1 MKMLWSGLSKL
12 SVIVRMRGFA
22 EKGAFQSAR
31 GNFSHLMTKFQLF
44 RMLPSPWLL

>member
-12 SVIVRMRGFA
+12 SVIVRMRGLLK
-22 EKGAFQSAR
+22 KGAFQSAR
-31 GNFSHLMTKFQLF
+31 KKFSHHMTKFQLF